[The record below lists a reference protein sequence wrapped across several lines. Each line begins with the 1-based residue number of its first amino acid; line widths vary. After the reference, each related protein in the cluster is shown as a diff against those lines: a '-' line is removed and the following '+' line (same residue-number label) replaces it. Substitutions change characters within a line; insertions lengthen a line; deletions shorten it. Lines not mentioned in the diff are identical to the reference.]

1 MAFDFI
7 LMLTEN
13 DRTIAD
19 ARARLDEALEGGVRH
34 IGFKDVGLPLPELRA
49 LATAIRDAGGRS
61 YLEVVSLDAESE
73 MASARAAVDLD
84 VDVLLGGTRAEDVTA
99 ITRHHPIRYYPF
111 PGRITGHPSVLEGP
125 EAAISWPP
133 HARLR
138 RWNMCTGSTCWPT
151 GIPETCPQLM
161 ASVSAAVAK
170 PVIVAGSI
178 DSAERVEA
186 AATSGAQGFTVG
198 TAALAG
204 AFRAESDGFAGQV
217 RAIMAITARAQ
228 AMSTAPRRIALV
240 AHDTRKTHLSAWVT
254 RHAGQL
260 ARHRIVCTGGTGR
273 VLARTTPEL
282 SIDRLQRGGRGGDQ
296 QLAAMI
302 ATGGLD
308 AVVFF
313 ADPTVPHS
321 GDVDLQALTR
331 LTVIH
336 DIPLALGPS
345 SAGSSGGGIA
355 GVRGVLT
362 ARLWASLPRSPQIVS
377 EITAKTFPTRRN
389 SAANRGHCQC
399 HGNGGLSLPRSPY
412 QPSLTGLGSHHSPD
426 ATPFFCTAPPGARPS
441 LGSM

>member
-1 MAFDFI
+1 MGFDFI

-49 LATAIRDAGGRS
+49 LADAIRRPGGRS

-84 VDVLLGGTRAEDVTA
+84 VDVLLGGTRAEAVTA
-99 ITRHHPIRYYPF
+99 ITRHHPVRYYPF

-125 EAAISWPP
+125 EADIVAS
-133 HARLR
+133 ARALAELEHVHGLDLLAYR
-138 RWNMCTGSTCWPT
+138 YTGDV
-151 GIPETCPQLM
+151 PQLM

-186 AATSGAQGFTVG
+186 AATAGAQGFTVG

-204 AFRAESDGFAGQV
+204 AFPAETEGFAGQV
-217 RAIMAITARAQ
+217 RAILAITARAR
-228 AMSTAPRRIALV
+228 ALSTAPRRIALV
-240 AHDTRKTHLSAWVT
+240 AHDTRKSHLSAWVT
-254 RHAGQL
+254 RHAARL
-260 ARHRIVCTGGTGR
+260 AGHRIVCTGGTGR
-273 VLARTTPEL
+273 VLSEGFPEL

-336 DIPLALGPS
+336 DTPLALGPS
-345 SAGSSGGGIA
+345 SADLLVA
-355 GVRGVLT
+355 GLLGQR
-362 ARLWASLPRSPQIVS
+362 AR
-377 EITAKTFPTRRN
+377 
-389 SAANRGHCQC
+389 
-399 HGNGGLSLPRSPY
+399 
-412 QPSLTGLGSHHSPD
+412 
-426 ATPFFCTAPPGARPS
+426 
-441 LGSM
+441 